1 MVDPVLSARV
11 EALMANLQHASESY
25 DRRALFDLAQEM
37 WDGVVWE
44 IRRRADTQLDELRE
58 IRTALGDP
66 SRCSEAGGVRVLWE
80 RYEGVYQQSQ
90 AVFRECLE
98 VLGGLAF
105 RDKKLDRN
113 ICRVADELIAHC
125 AKTIS
130 GRPSLTV
137 PAPEEAL
144 NRTLGRIVR
153 VPFPQWTIWT
163 LPFTAHEYGHVVV
176 NEQEPLRQVFRK
188 EVEARVADDAAAP
201 SPEAAWRAQ
210 AHIGEFFAD
219 GFATY
224 TLGPA
229 YACAAVMTRFN
240 PSAGHAT
247 GGAAPTCAERA
258 GIIFGMLRRM
268 DAAEGGLMRPY
279 EKVVDH
285 LEEAWRQV
293 LARATAGSAPAASG
307 DRLDRLVGTMWHTF
321 SREFYPLARYPAGE
335 GGWKVAVEWS
345 AGWQRDIADQR
356 PLSLPAVDA
365 DSKLRNVLN
374 AAWLCR
380 LGEPGASSDIAEAA
394 DRLCE
399 AILGQ
404 QHLAGARRGRRPPRS
419 TGTQYASTR
428 K

>member
-25 DRRALFDLAQEM
+25 DRRALFDLAQDM

-44 IRRRADTQLDELRE
+44 IRRRADTEIDALRE
-58 IRTALGDP
+58 IRTALADAAA
-66 SRCSEAGGVRVLWE
+66 CEAAGGVHVLWQ
-80 RYEGVYQQSQ
+80 RFDTVSRQSQ

-125 AKTIS
+125 ARTIS

-176 NEQEPLRQVFRK
+176 NEQEPLRNVFQSA
-188 EVEARVADDAAAP
+188 VEAWMADEAAP
-201 SPEAAWRAQ
+201 ASPEAVQRAR
-210 AHIGEFFAD
+210 AHVGEFFAD

-229 YACAAVMTRFN
+229 YACAAVMARFT
-240 PSAGHAT
+240 PSAPSP
-247 GGAAPTCAERA
+247 GGDEAPSCAARA
-258 GIIFGMLRRM
+258 RIIFGMLRRM

-279 EKVVDH
+279 GQVVDH
-285 LEEAWRQV
+285 LEDAWRR
-293 LARATAGSAPAASG
+293 LLERASPEAPAVPPDAP
-307 DRLDRLVGTMWHTF
+307 LDRLVGTMWHTF
-321 SREFYPLARYPAGE
+321 TREFYPPARYPAGE
-335 GGWKVAVEWS
+335 SGWKVAVEWS
-345 AGWQRDIADQR
+345 AGWQKAIQDQQ
-356 PLSLPAVDA
+356 PLSLPAIDVE
-365 DSKLRNVLN
+365 SRLRNVLN

-380 LGEPGASSDIAEAA
+380 LGAPGACSDIQQAAE
-394 DRLCE
+394 RLCE
-399 AILGQ
+399 AILEHQ
-404 QHLAGARRGRRPPRS
+404 LAGARRGRRAPRS
-419 TGTQYASTR
+419 AATQYAGAR

>member
-58 IRTALGDP
+58 IRTALADP
-66 SRCSEAGGVRVLWE
+66 ARCEQAGGVRVLWH
-80 RYEGVYQQSQ
+80 RYDRVYQQSQ

-176 NEQEPLRQVFRK
+176 NEQEPLRTVFQK
-188 EVEARVADDAAAP
+188 EVEAWMADAGTAS
-201 SPEAAWRAQ
+201 SPEAVGGARACV
-210 AHIGEFFAD
+210 GDFFAD

-240 PSAGHAT
+240 PSAPHA
-247 GGAAPTCAERA
+247 GGDETPSCAERA
-258 GIIFGMLRRM
+258 RIIFAMLRRM

-279 EKVVDH
+279 EQVVDH
-285 LEEAWRQV
+285 LEEAWRKV
-293 LARATAGSAPAASG
+293 FERATSGPAPSGSDA
-307 DRLDRLVGTMWHTF
+307 RLDRLVATMWQTF

-335 GGWKVAVEWS
+335 GGWKVAMEWS
-345 AGWQRDIADQR
+345 AGWQKEIRDQR
-356 PLSLPAVDA
+356 PPSDPAVDG

-380 LGEPGASSDIAEAA
+380 LGEPGASSEIGEAA
-394 DRLCE
+394 ERLCE
-399 AILGQ
+399 AILREHQ
-404 QHLAGARRGRRPPRS
+404 LAGARRVKRASRAGA
-419 TGTQYASTR
+419 TQYAGAR